1 MLFSYSVIY
10 RAIASEPLF
19 GQFLRGLILGKWAS
33 GIGAS
38 RKFRKKEGTES
49 ELLNGSRE
57 SDGFSHNQ
65 AYRAFQRDGLQ
76 VLPPSFSKPSFRFLF
91 AEDVAPYA
99 CEKLARH
106 KGSKERLGVLRV
118 GPEIGD

>member
-1 MLFSYSVIY
+1 MWANISARRCERTYSRQVGFRHWGFSEV
-10 RAIASEPLF
+10 
-19 GQFLRGLILGKWAS
+19 Q
-33 GIGAS
+33 
-38 RKFRKKEGTES
+38 KKEGTES

-106 KGSKERLGVLRV
+106 KGGKERLGVLRV